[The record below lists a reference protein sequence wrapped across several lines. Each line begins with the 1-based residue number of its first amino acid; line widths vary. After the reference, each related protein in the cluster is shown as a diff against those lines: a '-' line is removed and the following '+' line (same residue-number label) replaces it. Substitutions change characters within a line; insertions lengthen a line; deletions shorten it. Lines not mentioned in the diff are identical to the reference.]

1 MKKKIIAALT
11 ALCCIAMTACSSAG
25 AISTYT
31 ISLDEMPKN
40 FDPQVANSDSELM
53 VLTNIYDGLF
63 EYRDGNIVPNVCE
76 SYTVS
81 SDGLTYTL
89 NLRNDSTFFL
99 SKKEQIPV
107 TSKDFAFALQRV
119 LDPNTHS
126 PYYEDFL
133 HVESV
138 NSQQDYVLEIKLKH
152 QDTNFLHKLSSPAL
166 YPCNYDFFMGTNGAY
181 GLRVND
187 ILSNGPY
194 TINYLADDGSYATI
208 IRIDGNESAVS
219 RIRVSLADK
228 ETTVADEYQNDK
240 ISGFFADANSINSLA
255 GTVFSYENQNFNMV
269 FNPDVKSLG
278 SKYTRGAL
286 AKYAFAMENSG
297 ANLAAVNQSFSLF
310 NNSVVFTGKPA
321 TQAIGRYTPS
331 YMEQSAK
338 ALLNEGLAAVELAQM
353 ENLTVLIPNDISYKV
368 VAENINQLWQKELG
382 LFFTL
387 EFIPNSEIA
396 SRVSKG
402 DFDIAFLSSTPT
414 SSDPANILKR
424 YKGFGG
430 DIAMH
435 ISMLE
440 QGYLSESEALT
451 AIKYTHNDILEAAY
465 IVPMCT
471 DTSHYIHKDYF
482 KGIEINP
489 FGSIVNLKYATVK

>member
-1 MKKKIIAALT
+1 
-11 ALCCIAMTACSSAG
+11 
-25 AISTYT
+25 
-31 ISLDEMPKN
+31 
-40 FDPQVANSDSELM
+40 
-53 VLTNIYDGLF
+53 
-63 EYRDGNIVPNVCE
+63 
-76 SYTVS
+76 
-81 SDGLTYTL
+81 
-89 NLRNDSTFFL
+89 
-99 SKKEQIPV
+99 
-107 TSKDFAFALQRV
+107 
-119 LDPNTHS
+119 
-126 PYYEDFL
+126 
-133 HVESV
+133 
-138 NSQQDYVLEIKLKH
+138 
-152 QDTNFLHKLSSPAL
+152 
-166 YPCNYDFFMGTNGAY
+166 
-181 GLRVND
+181 
-187 ILSNGPY
+187 
-194 TINYLADDGSYATI
+194 
-208 IRIDGNESAVS
+208 
-219 RIRVSLADK
+219 
-228 ETTVADEYQNDK
+228 
-240 ISGFFADANSINSLA
+240 
-255 GTVFSYENQNFNMV
+255 
-269 FNPDVKSLG
+269 
-278 SKYTRGAL
+278 
-286 AKYAFAMENSG
+286 
-297 ANLAAVNQSFSLF
+297 
-310 NNSVVFTGKPA
+310 
-321 TQAIGRYTPS
+321 
-331 YMEQSAK
+331 MEQSAK